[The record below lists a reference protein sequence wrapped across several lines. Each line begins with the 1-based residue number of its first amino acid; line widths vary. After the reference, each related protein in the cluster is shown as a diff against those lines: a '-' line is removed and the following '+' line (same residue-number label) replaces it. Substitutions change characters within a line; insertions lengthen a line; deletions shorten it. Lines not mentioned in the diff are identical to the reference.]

1 MRHRKAGRK
10 LGRHSSHRLALLR
23 NQATQLLRHGRITTT
38 IPKAKELRSFV
49 EPLIT
54 IAKRGDLAARRR
66 VLEDIHDKEVVRK
79 LFDEIA
85 PRMQDRPGG
94 YTRILKLA
102 ERRKG
107 DGTQLALIELVEI
120 SVEEPAEA

>member
-1 MRHRKAGRK
+1 M
-10 LGRHSSHRLALLR
+10 
-23 NQATQLLRHGRITTT
+23 
-38 IPKAKELRSFV
+38 
-49 EPLIT
+49 
-54 IAKRGDLAARRR
+54 
-66 VLEDIHDKEVVRK
+66 RK

-107 DGTQLALIELVEI
+107 DGTQLALIELVEVG
-120 SVEEPAEA
+120 VEEPAEA